1 MPDRVIAAVERIAET
16 DNQPLTEHGAPL
28 FEWSPGVPI
37 EDDELAPIL
46 LDNDGD
52 PQTMRKTPTKTK
64 ERTRHFLA
72 EKNPIPQTSEKEST
86 CIPYVIT
93 CA

>member
-16 DNQPLTEHGAPL
+16 NNQPLIGHGAPL

-46 LDNDGD
+46 LDDNGD
-52 PQTMRKTPTKTK
+52 P
-64 ERTRHFLA
+64 
-72 EKNPIPQTSEKEST
+72 
-86 CIPYVIT
+86 
-93 CA
+93 